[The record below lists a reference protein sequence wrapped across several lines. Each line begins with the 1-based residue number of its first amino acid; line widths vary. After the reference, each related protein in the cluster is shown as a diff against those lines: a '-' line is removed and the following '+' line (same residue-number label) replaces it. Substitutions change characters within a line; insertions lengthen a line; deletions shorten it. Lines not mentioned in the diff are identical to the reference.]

1 MAEAVIIQQAG
12 LEEKADALALLR
24 RFFAEEGFPVA
35 PELLA
40 ERLEVMIRHTERSAV
55 FLAWQGEQAVGV
67 ATVTLSFGLEFGYS
81 AELEDLY
88 VLPEARGQGMAQ
100 ALMEAAED
108 WSRRRECSMMM
119 AVVTPEDQV
128 SRALQR
134 FYLARGFRASGRMPL
149 FYEL

>member
-1 MAEAVIIQQAG
+1 MSESLTIRQAG
-12 LEEKADALALLR
+12 PEAKDAALALLR
-24 RFFAEEGFPVA
+24 LFFADEGFPVA

-55 FLAWQGEQAVGV
+55 FLAWQGAQTVGV

-81 AELEDLY
+81 TELEDLY
-88 VLPEARGQGMAQ
+88 VLPEARGRGVART
-100 ALMEAAED
+100 LMQAAED
-108 WSRRRECSMMM
+108 WSRSHNCAVMIV
-119 AVVTPEDQV
+119 VVTPEDQA